1 MTRLSVCREGGEGGR
16 GWERGKEGGRVRER
30 EGGRESGG
38 RRRKGGGGR
47 EGERGKIHHVC
58 KCLLVVLFEIQFEV
72 YIYYSEC

>member
-1 MTRLSVCREGGEGGR
+1 MRVPEMVIRKGRERGGER
-16 GWERGKEGGRVRER
+16 ERGVDVER
-30 EGGRESGG
+30 
-38 RRRKGGGGR
+38 GGGGR